1 MVNNWLKKLQPVLFP
16 STCRLCR
23 AAGLPGLELCP
34 ACLSELPWL
43 AHSCSRCALPLPREA
58 GITLC
63 FNCIKT
69 QPSVDRCTAL
79 FEYRPPVDR
88 WIQDLKFAQDLAT
101 ARFLGELLASK
112 LAVENEERPAIVLP
126 VPLHRKRL
134 AERGY
139 NQALEIAR
147 SLSEKGYRLDPR
159 CCRRHKATSAQSD
172 LPASARKQNVRNAF
186 SVSRC
191 LDGRRMLLIDDV
203 MTTGATLNELART
216 LKNAGAERVE
226 AWVIARTGHKNGD
239 RF

>member
-1 MVNNWLKKLQPVLFP
+1 MVNKWLKKLQSVLFP

-34 ACLSELPWL
+34 ACLAELPWL
-43 AHSCSRCALPLPREA
+43 THSCSRCALPLPQEA

-63 FNCIKT
+63 SDCIKM
-69 QPSVDRCTAL
+69 QPSVDACTAL
-79 FEYRPPVDR
+79 FNYRPPVDR
-88 WIQDLKFAQDLAT
+88 WIQGLKFAQDLAT
-101 ARFLGELLASK
+101 ARLLGELLAGKS
-112 LAVENEERPAIVLP
+112 ASDSGERTAIVVP

-147 SLSEKGYRLDPR
+147 SLSANGYRLDPG
-159 CCRRHKATSAQSD
+159 CCQRHKPTSAQSD
-172 LPASARKQNVRNAF
+172 LPASARKANVRDAF

-191 LDGRRMLLIDDV
+191 LQGCRVLLIDDV

-216 LKNAGAERVE
+216 LKKAGAERVE
-226 AWVIARTGHKNGD
+226 ARVIARTGQKNGD

>member
-1 MVNNWLKKLQPVLFP
+1 MVYKWIKKLQPVLFP

-34 ACLSELPWL
+34 TCRAELPWI
-43 AHSCSRCALPLPREA
+43 AHSCSRCALPLPLDA

-63 FNCIKT
+63 FNCINK
-69 QPSVDRCTAL
+69 QPSLDSCSAL
-79 FEYRPPVDR
+79 FAYRPPVDR
-88 WIQDLKFAQDLAT
+88 WIQGLKFAQDLAT
-101 ARFLGELLASK
+101 ARLLGELLAGKS
-112 LAVENEERPAIVLP
+112 ASDSGERTAIVVP

-147 SLSEKGYRLDPR
+147 SLSANGYRLDPG
-159 CCRRHKATSAQSD
+159 CCQRHKPTSAQSD
-172 LPASARKQNVRNAF
+172 LPASARKGNVHNAF
-186 SVSRC
+186 SVSRR
-191 LDGRRMLLIDDV
+191 LEGRRVLLIDDV

-216 LKNAGAERVE
+216 LKKAGAERVE
-226 AWVIARTGHKNGD
+226 ARVIARTGQKNGD

>member
-1 MVNNWLKKLQPVLFP
+1 MVNKWLKKLQSVLFP

-34 ACLSELPWL
+34 ACLAELPWL
-43 AHSCSRCALPLPREA
+43 AHSCSRCALPLPQEA

-63 FNCIKT
+63 SHCIKT
-69 QPSVDRCTAL
+69 QPSVDACTAL
-79 FEYRPPVDR
+79 FDYRPPVDR

-101 ARFLGELLASK
+101 ARLLGELLASK
-112 LAVENEERPAIVLP
+112 PASDRGEKTAIVVP

-147 SLSEKGYRLDPR
+147 SLPENGYRLDPG
-159 CCRRHKATSAQSD
+159 CCQRHKPTSAQSN
-172 LPASARKQNVRNAF
+172 LPASARKGNVRNAF
-186 SVSRC
+186 SVSRR
-191 LDGRRMLLIDDV
+191 LEGRRVLLIDDV

-216 LKNAGAERVE
+216 LKNAGAERVD
-226 AWVIARTGHKNGD
+226 AWVIARTG
-239 RF
+239 RRPL

>member
-1 MVNNWLKKLQPVLFP
+1 MVNKWIKKLQRVLFP

-23 AAGLPGLELCP
+23 AAGLPGLELCQ
-34 ACLSELPWL
+34 ACLAELPWL
-43 AHSCSRCALPLPREA
+43 THRCSRCALPLPLDTD
-58 GITLC
+58 ISLC
-63 FNCIKT
+63 FNCINS

-79 FEYRPPVDR
+79 FDYRPPVDR

-101 ARFLGELLASK
+101 ARLLGELLASK
-112 LAVENEERPAIVLP
+112 LAADSGEGTAIVLP

-147 SLSEKGYRLDPR
+147 SLSEKGYQLAPGY
-159 CCRRHKATSAQSD
+159 CQRHKATSAQSD
-172 LPASARKQNVRNAF
+172 LPASARKGNVHNAF

-191 LDGRRMLLIDDV
+191 LKGHRVLLIDDV

-226 AWVIARTGHKNGD
+226 ASVIARTGHKNG
-239 RF
+239 